1 VDPLPTSDPEALIA
15 ATPGGAV
22 CYTDEGPRDAPALL
36 CLHGVPGSV
45 RDFRYLAP
53 QLTEAVRVIR
63 IDLPGFGCSAVQPEP
78 LDSLPAR
85 GRVALAVADTLGIG
99 RFALAGHSMGGA
111 AALTASASAPDRV
124 GRLVLLA
131 SMGATRHRGFDPGP
145 REFGALAV
153 LLQLPLVGRLLVPL
167 ARSAYRTRRFPG
179 ADAMSASDFALQFR
193 ALAAADFGL
202 VGTLAAGPLPPA
214 LVAFARDDALIE
226 PAVSEDL
233 VARLSR
239 PRVVRFESGG
249 HNIQKTRASE
259 LGLEIGAFLA
269 A

>member
-1 VDPLPTSDPEALIA
+1 VDPLPTSDPATLVA

-22 CYTDEGPRDAPALL
+22 CYTDEGPPDAPALL

-53 QLTEAVRVIR
+53 QLFDGVRVIR

-78 LDSLPAR
+78 LDSLSAR
-85 GRVALAVADTLGIG
+85 GRVALAIADTLGIG
-99 RFALAGHSMGGA
+99 RFALAGHSMGGGAALA
-111 AALTASASAPDRV
+111 AAAFAPDRV
-124 GRLVLLA
+124 GQLILLA
-131 SMGATRHRGFDPGP
+131 SMGATRHRGFHPGP
-145 REFGALAV
+145 RVFGALA
-153 LLQLPLVGRLLVPL
+153 LLIRLPLLGRLLMPL
-167 ARSAYRTRRFPG
+167 ARSAYRSRRLPG

-193 ALAAADFGL
+193 ALAAADFRL
-202 VGTLAAGPLPPA
+202 VGTLAAGRLPPA

-233 VARLSR
+233 VTRLSR

-249 HNIQKTRASE
+249 HNIQKTRAPE
-259 LGLEIGAFLA
+259 LGLEIASFLA